1 MLRKASAD
9 SAELMP
15 SVKLL
20 NLLLTDKPKGRAA
33 GAAAGHAAP
42 GSQVGPIK
50 PHPGDE
56 AASSHW

>member
-1 MLRKASAD
+1 MLRKALAGST
-9 SAELMP
+9 ELMP

-20 NLLLTDKPKGRAA
+20 NLLLTDKPKGRAV

-42 GSQVGPIK
+42 GSQVGPNK
-50 PHPGDE
+50 PHPGDK